1 MKLKTFLFLLLSVSC
16 LLGKAQILTGADRT
30 GEYMELIR
38 GKKTGITGNHT
49 TLIGKTHL
57 VDSLLSLGI
66 NIVKIYCPEHG
77 FRGTADAGQ
86 HINTAADP
94 QTGIAMISLYG
105 KKYKPAPEDLAGIDI
120 MIFDIQ
126 DVGVR
131 FYTYISTLYLLMEAC
146 AENKIPLVVLDRP
159 NPNGFTVD
167 GPMIDSVY
175 MSFVGKVKV
184 PLVHGMTIG
193 ELARMF
199 NGEGWLKNG
208 IQCNLTVIP
217 CEGWDHTILYQ
228 LPVKPSPNLPTMQS
242 VYLYPSLGLFEGTVI
257 SVGRGTEKPFEVFG
271 HPAFENSHYRFI
283 PVPRSGANSPPF
295 VNTACYG
302 FDLTNDSTRGLSL
315 KFLITAYNL
324 FPQKDKFFSSFF
336 EKLAGN
342 KDLRKMIQQNY
353 SEEKIRETWKPGLL
367 AFRQIRAKYLLYKD
381 APEK

>member
-1 MKLKTFLFLLLSVSC
+1 MKLKICIFLLLSVSC

-30 GEYMELIR
+30 GEYLELIR

-94 QTGIAMISLYG
+94 KTGIAMISLYG
-105 KKYKPAPEDLAGIDI
+105 KKYKPGPEDLAGIDI

-193 ELARMF
+193 ELAKMF

-271 HPAFENSHYRFI
+271 HPAFEKSHYRFI

-302 FDLTNDSTRGLSL
+302 FDLTNDTTRGLSL
-315 KFLITAYNL
+315 KFLITAYHL

-342 KDLRKMIQQNY
+342 KDLRKMIQENY
-353 SEEKIRETWKPGLL
+353 SEETIRETWKPGLV